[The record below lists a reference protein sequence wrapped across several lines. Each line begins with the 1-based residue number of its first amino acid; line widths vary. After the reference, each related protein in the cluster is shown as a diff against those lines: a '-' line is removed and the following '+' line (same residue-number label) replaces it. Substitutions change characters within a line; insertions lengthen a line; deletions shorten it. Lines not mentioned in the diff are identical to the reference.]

1 MIYNGC
7 QRVKSI
13 LLFELLEF
21 VDLQAKLDNIE
32 SVLQVFEAIG

>member
-1 MIYNGC
+1 MIYNGR